1 MQTLALAIS
10 LVVAT
15 SLTGAAWAQD
25 EEGTTPGQLPDPST
39 YQGSTQLQQQS
50 DQQDQQFRQQQQQ
63 QSEQPSYNQPSYAPP
78 AYGDAPAQPP
88 RRSGSSSSHYSA
100 ARGGAVGGGG
110 PPAMQGALVR
120 FQVGASAAGAFTP
133 LGGAHLW
140 VTPRD
145 PVQALNAA
153 GIQPIGSSLAQL
165 SYDCQVAWVCVRD
178 FKVMTAGAIGVVTTD
193 AAGHAQ
199 TSQIPA
205 GRYFVIGYAAVKG
218 GTLVWSS
225 PMHVTSGA
233 NTVSLDQADGFVVA
247 QAQH

>member
-1 MQTLALAIS
+1 MQTLALAIGFMLAS
-10 LVVAT
+10 ALA
-15 SLTGAAWAQD
+15 GAAWAQD
-25 EEGTTPGQLPDPST
+25 EEGTTPGQLPDPGT
-39 YQGSTQLQQQS
+39 YQGSVQLQQQS

-63 QSEQPSYNQPSYAPP
+63 PSEQPSYNQPAYNQP
-78 AYGDAPAQPP
+78 AYGAAAGQPP
-88 RRSGSSSSHYSA
+88 RRSSSSSHYSA
-100 ARGGAVGGGG
+100 AHGRAEGGGG
-110 PPAMQGALVR
+110 APAMQGALVR

-145 PVQALNAA
+145 PVEALNAA

-225 PMHVTSGA
+225 PMRVTSGE
-233 NTVSLDQADGFVVA
+233 NTLSLDQADGFVVA
-247 QAQH
+247 AAQH